1 MSQLIDLRKI
11 AISLAMFAI
20 VTLGSITA
28 AKADTVFI
36 LSGADFSGATDN
48 TGGNITV
55 TISNIAGGVRIS
67 IQNNLV
73 DPTAFVDELY
83 LNTSVAPLTG
93 ASASCVNCTAIG
105 VAGTPTYN
113 SAGGNDPGWLFGSDV
128 FFADGGGAYD
138 LHLELPQSNTG
149 GVRLDL
155 GETVVFD
162 VTATTLG
169 FNADSFLA
177 YAAAHGGNGP
187 FQAAAH
193 IQSLPG
199 GGSDFISNPIP
210 EPASL
215 LLLGT
220 GLVGVAAGLRRR
232 LHR

>member
-1 MSQLIDLRKI
+1 MELEMSQLIDLRKI
-11 AISLAMFAI
+11 AISLAMFAL

-67 IQNNLV
+67 IANNMV
-73 DPTAFVDELY
+73 DAASFMDELY
-83 LNTSVAPLTG
+83 LNTSVAPL
-93 ASASCVNCTAIG
+93 AAPSALCFDCAAIG
-105 VAGTPTYN
+105 GTNGSAYAGW
-113 SAGGNDPGWLFGSDV
+113 SFGSNA
-128 FFADGGGAYD
+128 FPADGGGDYD
-138 LHLELPQSNTG
+138 IKLELPNANNDPN
-149 GVRLDL
+149 RLTV

-162 VTATTLG
+162 ITSTSAG
-169 FNADSFLA
+169 FNADSFLV
-177 YAAAHGGNGP
+177 YAATHGGNGP

-193 IQSLPG
+193 IQGLPN

-220 GLVGVAAGLRRR
+220 GLVGVAAALRRR